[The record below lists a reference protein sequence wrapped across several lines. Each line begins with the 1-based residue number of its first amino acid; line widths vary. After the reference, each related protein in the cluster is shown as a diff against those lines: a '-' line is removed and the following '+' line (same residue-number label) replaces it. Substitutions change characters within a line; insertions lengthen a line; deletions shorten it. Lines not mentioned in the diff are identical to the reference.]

1 MAVITLSVVVL
12 TPTKA
17 FGLGLPPLPSL
28 AAGILFI
35 TIPAISCNFWI
46 SFSMD
51 PTYSLHS
58 IVLFPYD
65 NDEITMPPDE
75 RIRHFYP
82 GPFLCFTF
90 SIRLTMFPIFQ
101 GALLLLLPCT
111 LVFFYNVHGIVAT

>member
-1 MAVITLSVVVL
+1 
-12 TPTKA
+12 
-17 FGLGLPPLPSL
+17 
-28 AAGILFI
+28 
-35 TIPAISCNFWI
+35 
-46 SFSMD
+46 MD